1 MTTSDS
7 FMQFAK
13 CKTMK
18 DTNFFFADDVRGTNR
33 AIQYCQDCV
42 VKTQCAQYA
51 IDNKI
56 NHGVWG
62 GLSMRARS
70 RMKKLQRINQ
80 NA

>member
-18 DTNFFFADDVRGTNR
+18 DTNFFFADDVRGTNC

-51 IDNKI
+51 IDNNI
-56 NHGVWG
+56 FFGVWG
-62 GLSMRARS
+62 GLSMRARAKLRQS
-70 RMKKLQRINQ
+70 QKTKK
-80 NA
+80 